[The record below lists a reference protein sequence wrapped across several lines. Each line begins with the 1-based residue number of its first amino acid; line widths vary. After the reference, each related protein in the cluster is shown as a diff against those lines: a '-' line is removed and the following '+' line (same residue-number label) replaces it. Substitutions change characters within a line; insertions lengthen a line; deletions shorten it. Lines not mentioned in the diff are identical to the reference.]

1 MLLRSFCIVLT
12 STTLLAQSYS
22 PAHFANAEGPLNN
35 VVPFGSSVPIRYSQI
50 HDDVPAMVITG
61 MAFRHDYY
69 QFTTL
74 IYPPYTLTMDAWM
87 STAVTPSSGMNT
99 TFDLNHGPD
108 KTQVVTNRTYTLPPS
123 DPSNLPGQ
131 FVLDFPFDVP
141 FTFSGSPAS
150 LCWEVQIT
158 TNTATT
164 SIAYDAVQAS
174 SFTSGSNPA
183 MAIGAFGVGCF
194 SSGAVNTMTATAT
207 QFMNWSQGVGRMTTS
222 GTDLLPNGITVFATG
237 ADKTQ
242 GLGVPLPFT
251 LPGTSCTV
259 YNDVIVSA
267 VVIAD
272 ASGTGS
278 NMIQFVPLPAYNGL
292 TFYTQIW
299 GLDPTANPFGLT
311 TSNAAMHHIVSPYT
325 APLPVSRVFLNSL
338 GPTGSRNTSYGL
350 ITKFY

>member
-35 VVPFGSSVPIRYSQI
+35 VAPFGSSVPFRYSQI

-61 MAFRHDYY
+61 MSFRHDYY

-74 IYPPYTLTMDAWM
+74 TYPGYSLTMNAWM
-87 STAVTPSSGMNT
+87 STAVTGSSGMNT

-108 KTQVVTNRTYTLPPS
+108 KIQVVTNRTYTLPPS

-131 FVLDFPFDVP
+131 FVLDYPFDVP
-141 FTFSGSPAS
+141 FTFQGSPAS

-158 TNTATT
+158 ANTATT

-174 SFTSGSNPA
+174 SLTSGANPA
-183 MAIGAFGVGCF
+183 MAIGAFGVGCV
-194 SSGAVNTMTATAT
+194 SSGAQSPMTATAT
-207 QFMNWSQGVGRMTTS
+207 QTMSWSQGVGRMTTS

-237 ADKTQ
+237 ADKTTY
-242 GLGVPLPFT
+242 LGVPLPYT

-267 VVIAD
+267 IVIAD
-272 ASGTGS
+272 ASGAGS
-278 NMIQFVPLPAYNGL
+278 NMIQFVPQPAYNGL

-299 GLDPTANPFGLT
+299 GLDPGANPFGLT
-311 TSNAAMHHIVSPYT
+311 MSNAAMHHIVAPYT
-325 APLPVSRVFLNSL
+325 APIPVSRVFLSGL

-350 ITKFY
+350 VTKFY